1 MKITF
6 LKKKKINTRN
16 NNNNNNNKKRNEC
29 FNKVNFCVLC
39 HGKRFILLLYS
50 KAVFGNSEAA
60 DPS

>member
-1 MKITF
+1 MYYENNFSK
-6 LKKKKINTRN
+6 KKKKINTR
-16 NNNNNNNKKRNEC
+16 NNNNKKRNEC

-39 HGKRFILLLYS
+39 RGKRFILLLYS